1 MGKRKRKTALI
12 AQILKQAEKTQK
24 TVRLPKKQNQASQA
38 VNQANVQRT
47 ANSEK
52 RVFKRTSFFLRHRA
66 RKQKI

>member
-12 AQILKQAEKTQK
+12 VKQAEKVQTQK
-24 TVRLPKKQNQASQA
+24 TVRLPKKQNQVSQA